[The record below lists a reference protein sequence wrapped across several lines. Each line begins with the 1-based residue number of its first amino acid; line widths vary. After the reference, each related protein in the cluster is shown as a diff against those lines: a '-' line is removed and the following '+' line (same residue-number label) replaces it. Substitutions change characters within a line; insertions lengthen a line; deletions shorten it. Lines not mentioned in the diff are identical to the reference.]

1 MFEEAAG
8 VLLPDHPQNR
18 LIYRYCLHQ
27 ARVLHEL
34 FRSCSMLQNPAARCD
49 LDEVLSS
56 YDLGPRTPD
65 EHEQFLFE
73 FGDSLLGA
81 WDDWT
86 NTSQPTG

>member
-1 MFEEAAG
+1 ML
-8 VLLPDHPQNR
+8 LLPDQPNNNNR
-18 LIYRYCLHQ
+18 RLYRCDLR
-27 ARVLHEL
+27 RVKGLHEL
-34 FRSCSMLQNPAARCD
+34 FRVCSMLQNPAARCD